1 MRNYTR
7 DTITGI
13 FVIIGL
19 ICVAYLTI
27 KLGKMELTSGND
39 YTVYARFTSISGLRV
54 GAGVEISGVSVGK
67 VTAISLEQDDEGS
80 YALVTM
86 KVNNGIELTDSCIAS
101 VKTSGLIGDKY
112 ISLSPGGSLEL
123 LKNNSEIVDTESAL
137 DIEALIK
144 KYVFGNIKGD

>member
-101 VKTSGLIGDKY
+101 VKTSGLIGDK
-112 ISLSPGGSLEL
+112 
-123 LKNNSEIVDTESAL
+123 
-137 DIEALIK
+137 
-144 KYVFGNIKGD
+144 